1 MDWKFRVA
9 AVAASVAVAACASVV
24 GSTESPV
31 QIRTNPDQAR
41 CELKGYDYSAS
52 VQTPAEVTIPHSAA
66 PVTVSCL
73 APGFRVTTYTLDAK
87 GDGWIWGNSA
97 FMLATGGIAVLGALV
112 DESRGAGRAYAD
124 QVQYDLTPDTA
135 RMVRARNRSGDV
147 DLHLQAR

>member
-1 MDWKFRVA
+1 MDWKLRGA
-9 AVAASVAVAACASVV
+9 ALAASVAVAACASVV
-24 GSTESPV
+24 GSTESSV

-41 CELKGYDYSAS
+41 CELKGYEYSAS
-52 VQTPAEVTIPHSAA
+52 VQTPTEVTIPHSAA

-73 APGFRVTTYTLDAK
+73 APGFRATTYTLDAK

-124 QVQYDLTPDTA
+124 QVQYDLKPDTT
-135 RMVRARNRSGDV
+135 RTVRARDRSGDV